1 MSCTRRRSL
10 EDFRMKC
17 PWASVTIAFL
27 LALSIAPVNAQSTSD
42 KWQVTVVPYLM
53 AAGLNGTVGAR
64 GFDTNINASVSDVLS
79 HLEFGAMGI
88 VAARKGAWVI
98 GADVVYVEL
107 SATAERPPANV
118 DFDQTALAFYGARS
132 LGSAVEARFGLR
144 INRLEGQLDF
154 THSVGVVTKEAEWWV
169 DPIVGL
175 LVRSPDGRRAQFR
188 LYTEIGGF
196 GAGSEVAWQVF
207 PNAGIRLTE
216 RLGFEFGYRAL
227 GTDYESGEEG
237 DHFVWD
243 TVMHGPAVGLTIR
256 F

>member
-10 EDFRMKC
+10 EDFRMTC
-17 PWASVTIAFL
+17 PRAA
-27 LALSIAPVNAQSTSD
+27 
-42 KWQVTVVPYLM
+42 VTVVPYLM

-132 LGSAVEARFGLR
+132 LGSGGGE
-144 INRLEGQLDF
+144 
-154 THSVGVVTKEAEWWV
+154 
-169 DPIVGL
+169 
-175 LVRSPDGRRAQFR
+175 VRTSNQPTRRSA
-188 LYTEIGGF
+188 
-196 GAGSEVAWQVF
+196 
-207 PNAGIRLTE
+207 
-216 RLGFEFGYRAL
+216 
-227 GTDYESGEEG
+227 
-237 DHFVWD
+237 
-243 TVMHGPAVGLTIR
+243 
-256 F
+256 